1 VKRMILVPLLIILVG
16 ALILGGCAEPAPA
29 PAPTPAPTPA
39 PGPPP
44 GPPAPKE
51 ILIGTSAP
59 MTGMFGGFGEGGIFG
74 MQAAVDDINKLGGVN
89 MGGTKVPVKL
99 IVADC
104 ESDPVKAGTL
114 AEDLVVR
121 DKVHL
126 LISPDEPVTIHGP
139 VAFVADRYKIPHIIG
154 GGPFEPWNGMR
165 MEVTPPWEY
174 SWLSGFRIVMPY
186 PEGDFRAKPG
196 YTIRD
201 TWFEFLDMYA
211 DQTNK
216 VAGVLASADPDGIG
230 WYGLFPPALEEYG
243 LTVIGAEEELGL
255 FPMGT
260 TDFTPIIKK
269 WMDNHV
275 EILWG
280 NCPAPDWGTL
290 WKQCATM
297 GFKPKI
303 VTIGRAPLF
312 YVDASSW
319 GGDLPWG
326 VGVEV
331 WWDSSFPP
339 ESCPGIGGT
348 TAQSL
353 AAKWAEATGQP
364 LNPAIG
370 HGYAP
375 MQILFD
381 AIERAGTL
389 DGAAL
394 NKAIG
399 ETDMLTINYRAKFIV
414 EERFNGIPLFV
425 GQWTKVDKPWKW
437 ELPIIFSQ
445 HTDIPTSGKPIF
457 PLP

>member
-1 VKRMILVPLLIILVG
+1 MKKLLLIPLVIVLVG
-16 ALILGGCAEPAPA
+16 ALIFGGCAKPA
-29 PAPTPAPTPA
+29 
-39 PGPPP
+39 GPE
-44 GPPAPKE
+44 E

-59 MTGMFGGFGEGGIFG
+59 MTGMFAGFGEGCVFG
-74 MQAAVDDINKLGGVN
+74 MEAAVEDINKLGGVYV
-89 MGGTKVPVKL
+89 KEFDRKLPVKL
-99 IVADC
+99 VVANN
-104 ESDPVKAGTL
+104 ESDPIKAGTL

-121 DKVHL
+121 DKVHVL
-126 LISPDEPVTIHGP
+126 VSPDEPVTIHGP
-139 VAFVADRYKIPHIIG
+139 VATIADRHNIPHIIG
-154 GGPFEPWNGMR
+154 GGPFEPWHFQR
-165 MEVTPPWEY
+165 IEVTPPWEY
-174 SWLSGFRIVMPY
+174 TWLCGFRIIMPY

-201 TWFEFLDMYA
+201 TWFEFLDMFA

-216 VAGVLASADPDGIG
+216 VAGVLASDDPDGIG

-243 LTVIGAEEELGL
+243 LTVIGAEKELGL

-260 TDFTPIIKK
+260 TDFTPIIKEWK
-269 WMDNHV
+269 DNDV

-280 NCPAPDWGTL
+280 NCPGPDWGTL
-290 WKQCATM
+290 WKQCHAQ

-312 YVDASSW
+312 YVDAASW

-331 WWDSSFPP
+331 WWDSTFPP

-348 TAQSL
+348 TAATL
-353 AAKWAEATGQP
+353 AEKWAEATGQP

-370 HGYAP
+370 HGYYP
-375 MQILFD
+375 MQVIFD

-389 DGAAL
+389 DATAI
-394 NKAIG
+394 NNAIG
-399 ETDMLTINYRAKFIV
+399 ETDMLTINYRVKFIK
-414 EERFNGIPLFV
+414 EEHFSGIPLFV
-425 GQWTKVDKPWKW
+425 GQWTKTDKPWVW
-437 ELPIIFSQ
+437 ELPIVFSQ
-445 HTDIPTSGKPIF
+445 HDDIPTSGEPIF